1 MSSIKSATSQPSTS
15 LNIFPALHIS
25 TLQPIP
31 TINLAMHIPTYQP
44 NSSNSSLSQQSCINC
59 FSFSMNNNIIYYAL
73 HLLSLQIWT
82 PMMSMA
88 HFEKCHGRRGGG
100 LDDNLL
106 VVFPVSTGII
116 IDVRKLMSS
125 TDTTMYI

>member
-1 MSSIKSATSQPSTS
+1 MSSIKSASSQPSTS
-15 LNIFPALHIS
+15 LNIFPAQHIS

-44 NSSNSSLSQQSCINC
+44 NSSHPSLSQQSCINC
-59 FSFSMNNNIIYYAL
+59 ISFSMNNHIIYYAP

-88 HFEKCHGRRGGG
+88 HFEKCHGWRGGG

>member
-1 MSSIKSATSQPSTS
+1 
-15 LNIFPALHIS
+15 
-25 TLQPIP
+25 
-31 TINLAMHIPTYQP
+31 
-44 NSSNSSLSQQSCINC
+44 
-59 FSFSMNNNIIYYAL
+59 
-73 HLLSLQIWT
+73 
-82 PMMSMA
+82 MMSMA

-125 TDTTMYI
+125 TDTTMYIWSMFAIMYNVM

>member
-1 MSSIKSATSQPSTS
+1 
-15 LNIFPALHIS
+15 
-25 TLQPIP
+25 
-31 TINLAMHIPTYQP
+31 
-44 NSSNSSLSQQSCINC
+44 
-59 FSFSMNNNIIYYAL
+59 MNNNIIYYAL